1 MTDLALSTQNFR
13 PSASTRAVVVGAA
26 TVFALSSCESDL
38 DASQVALEEHVQR
51 QSPAQIIEDGV
62 FHYTERGAL
71 VNVLEATRIERWEP
85 QDASTPEVWVVDN
98 GFVLY
103 IGGGEYDHQAALS
116 ATRGTYDDVHGHLE
130 AWEHVELVNASG
142 TGFTPNTSCGCTTP
156 TSCARRALWKSP
168 PPKGCFAGGG
178 SRPTAGSSGTKSWNP
193 PGRLTSDSN
202 PPTPI
207 RCERLT
213 LSKPTRVLH
222 PFEPPRVVT
231 LPHGKP
237 LA

>member
-1 MTDLALSTQNFR
+1 MPLFGRNDHDPRPLMTDLALSTQNFR

-103 IGGGEYDHQAALS
+103 IGGGKDDHQAALS

-142 TGFTPNTSCGCTTP
+142 DRLHTEHLVWLHDSDIVRTTRPVEITTAKGVLRGRGLKADSRFERYEILAPTGSFDLGLEPATP
-156 TSCARRALWKSP
+156 
-168 PPKGCFAGGG
+168 
-178 SRPTAGSSGTKSWNP
+178 
-193 PGRLTSDSN
+193 DS
-202 PPTPI
+202 
-207 RCERLT
+207 L
-213 LSKPTRVLH
+213 
-222 PFEPPRVVT
+222 
-231 LPHGKP
+231 
-237 LA
+237 